1 VAAGAGDGEEVETAT
16 AGSGEADAA
25 LQESGRREGENTG
38 ELGMA
43 TVQDIAR
50 WRRRRRRG

>member
-1 VAAGAGDGEEVETAT
+1 VT

-25 LQESGRREGENTG
+25 LQESGRRDGEKTG

-50 WRRRRRRG
+50 RRRRG